1 MSIVISELLKVI
13 IGNIIAGAM
22 MKAIIDNFLV

>member
-13 IGNIIAGAM
+13 IGNMIGTALM
-22 MKAIIDNFLV
+22 SAIKNNFLV